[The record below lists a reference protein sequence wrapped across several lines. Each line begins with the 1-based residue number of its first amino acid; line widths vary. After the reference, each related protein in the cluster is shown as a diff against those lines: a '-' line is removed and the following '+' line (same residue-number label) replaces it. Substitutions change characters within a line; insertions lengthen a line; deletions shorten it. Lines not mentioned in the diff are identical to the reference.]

1 LNGGRKYFRRALVM
15 GAGLAYYSAPRF
27 RTRPPREQAVPEV
40 GKFGSESE
48 KVVDR
53 GKKILHNLVS
63 LLLMQRRR
71 TEGVVAVVKL
81 LNFEG
86 D

>member
-1 LNGGRKYFRRALVM
+1 LEAKA
-15 GAGLAYYSAPRF
+15 
-27 RTRPPREQAVPEV
+27 
-40 GKFGSESE
+40 K
-48 KVVDR
+48 KIVDR

-71 TEGVVAVVKL
+71 TKAVMEVNHGL
-81 LNFEG
+81 G

>member
-1 LNGGRKYFRRALVM
+1 MEAKA
-15 GAGLAYYSAPRF
+15 
-27 RTRPPREQAVPEV
+27 
-40 GKFGSESE
+40 K
-48 KVVDR
+48 KDVDR

-71 TEGVVAVVKL
+71 TEGVAAVVKR
-81 LNFEG
+81 LNFKG